1 MSKEQKEEV
10 AMQVLPF
17 VKMLHALDHLPKI
30 KQAAIQ
36 VHDGLDVARSIAKHL
51 FGDGY
56 DPDLVFRIR
65 ALLAK
70 EEVELDASLTDVDLR
85 IGRSEIE

>member
-1 MSKEQKEEV
+1 
-10 AMQVLPF
+10 MQVLPF
-17 VKMLHALDHLPKI
+17 VKMLNALEHLPKA

-56 DPDLVFRIR
+56 DPDVVFRIR
-65 ALLAK
+65 KLLV
-70 EEVELDASLTDVDLR
+70 EEELELDGSSTETVRRAH
-85 IGRSEIE
+85 RSEIE